1 MCIIYYYIVSTTV
14 VAHPV
19 PRDLIFEIESYVSL
33 QSCSIRTFF
42 MANIKSEERERET
55 ERETAICRGQS

>member
-1 MCIIYYYIVSTTV
+1 MSTTV

-19 PRDLIFEIESYVSL
+19 PWDLIFEIESSVSL

-55 ERETAICRGQS
+55 ERPPSAEGKASVQIFRHVL